1 MAKDKPMAAIRRT
14 GGVVYVEIQ
23 RADVVADDD
32 VRAVQEC
39 LTGRLN
45 ERGVTAVVLD
55 FATAQRVSSTAIAF
69 LVKLQARLAKTGL
82 RYMFCGLSRDKLVD
96 AANDRFAYEVF
107 KVLDVDRLLAVGA
120 EQIDRTAEHEGPSSR
135 KAVAC

>member
-1 MAKDKPMAAIRRT
+1 MAEKKPMTTVRRT
-14 GGVVYVEIQ
+14 GGVVYMEIQ
-23 RADVVADDD
+23 RGDVVADDD

-39 LTGRLN
+39 LAGRLN
-45 ERGVTAVVLD
+45 EQGVTAVVLD
-55 FATAQRVSSTAIAF
+55 FTTVQRVSSTTIAF
-69 LVKLQARLAKTGL
+69 LVKLQARLAKMGL
-82 RYMFCGLSRDKLVD
+82 RYMFSGLSRDKLVD

-120 EQIDRTAEHEGPSSR
+120 ERTDRAAEHEGPSSR

>member
-1 MAKDKPMAAIRRT
+1 MARKKPMAAVRRT

-23 RADVVADDD
+23 RGDVVADDD

-39 LTGRLN
+39 LAGRLN
-45 ERGVTAVVLD
+45 EQGVTAIVLD
-55 FATAQRVSSTAIAF
+55 FATVQRVSSTAIAF
-69 LVKLQARLAKTGL
+69 LFKLQARFAKMGL
-82 RYMFCGLSRDKLVD
+82 RYMFSGLSRDKLVD

-120 EQIDRTAEHEGPSSR
+120 EQIDQTAEHEGPSSR